1 MDNKRHAAL
10 YAAMK
15 MIEAELEDQ
24 SMDPGSI
31 VELTGKSVTIV
42 FPKGTKVSRSLGTNG
57 DGTSPQKNTQSL
69 YGYGVW
75 CYLLQRLQKF
85 NQGNAI
91 WNVVKDVWDQAAQ
104 GNIPTV
110 ESGLVTLD
118 PELASFLEQLKNQP
132 GPMKNQATTRRL
144 TKGKDEPQLEIKEA
158 A

>member
-15 MIEAELEDQ
+15 MIESELDGTE
-24 SMDPGSI
+24 MDPGST

-42 FPKGTKVSRSLGTNG
+42 FPTETKVSRSLGTNG
-57 DGTSPQKNTQSL
+57 DGTSLQRNTQSL
-69 YGYGVW
+69 YGYAVW

-91 WNVVKDVWDQAAQ
+91 WTVVKDVWNQAAQ
-104 GNIPTV
+104 GKIPTV
-110 ESGLVTLD
+110 ESGLLTLD
-118 PELASFLEQLKNQP
+118 PELALFLEELKNQP
-132 GPMKNQATTRRL
+132 GPMKDQATTRRL
-144 TKGKDEPQLEIKEA
+144 TKGKDDPRLEIKEA